1 MTNKTKIIIATII
14 IIMISVC
21 AYSAVRIKKI
31 STTSANSLEGN
42 NYTIEQFIDNTIG
55 EENNKIENNS
65 QNTVQTE
72 VNEIKAEQNNAQKNV
87 IGKEEE
93 ESKKENTAV
102 NEEETAINLA
112 KREWEIDVDSFKF
125 EARKNEAGVYTVSVI
140 NKTTGNTE
148 TIYTVNVKTGA
159 VTE

>member
-1 MTNKTKIIIATII
+1 M
-14 IIMISVC
+14 
-21 AYSAVRIKKI
+21 
-31 STTSANSLEGN
+31 
-42 NYTIEQFIDNTIG
+42 
-55 EENNKIENNS
+55 
-65 QNTVQTE
+65 
-72 VNEIKAEQNNAQKNV
+72 

-93 ESKKENTAV
+93 ESKKVNTAV

-125 EARKNEAGVYTVSVI
+125 EARKNEEGVYTVSVI